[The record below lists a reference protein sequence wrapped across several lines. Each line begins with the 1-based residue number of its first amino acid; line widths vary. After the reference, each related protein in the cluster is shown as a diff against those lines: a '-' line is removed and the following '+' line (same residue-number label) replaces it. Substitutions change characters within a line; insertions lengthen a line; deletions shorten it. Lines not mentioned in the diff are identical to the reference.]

1 MFSEGSQTQKNAY
14 CAVPI
19 YMKFKKRQ
27 KPKYGDENHNSD
39 CPVIGGDWL
48 EAAGELSRIWKY
60 SVSWFGGCLYLSTF
74 IEWYSKFYLKYKA
87 QNGAECLKL
96 NKLLVA

>member
-48 EAAGELSRIWKY
+48 EAAGELSRI
-60 SVSWFGGCLYLSTF
+60 
-74 IEWYSKFYLKYKA
+74 
-87 QNGAECLKL
+87 
-96 NKLLVA
+96 